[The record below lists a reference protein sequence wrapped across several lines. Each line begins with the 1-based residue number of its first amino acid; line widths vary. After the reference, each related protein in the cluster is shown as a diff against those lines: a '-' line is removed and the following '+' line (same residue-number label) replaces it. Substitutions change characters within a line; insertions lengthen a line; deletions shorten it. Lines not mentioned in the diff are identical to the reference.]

1 MTINSAH
8 IEQLLNILKIIN
20 YTEKNFNENIYCK
33 NYDIEFFLSHLKK
46 NIESTVTLLENG
58 KFNGSIEIC
67 RGTYEIILNL
77 LFFLKEENKEKV
89 MNKIH
94 CFYYEKYNI
103 YLKELKNLN
112 SQFLEQKQS
121 LDNFEEFKENI
132 NIAIKDLENKIIQRK
147 RINKEVTEEINR
159 VNKNLKYPQHYDYFS
174 NIFLT
179 HKNKRKKSS
188 YKDLTKFLEIE
199 NFHNIYPTLS
209 MITHGQI
216 LEFYNEENIDSL
228 FSNCINTLG
237 ILICII
243 LKKINIIFAKEDTG
257 NLLEILF
264 EKTLGINDYLLYI
277 KKIQQFNQV

>member
-103 YLKELKNLN
+103 YLKELTNLN
-112 SQFLEQKQS
+112 SQFLKQKQS
-121 LDNFEEFKENI
+121 MDNFEEFKKNI
-132 NIAIKDLENKIIQRK
+132 NIAIKDLKNKIAQRK
-147 RINKEVTEEINR
+147 AINKEVFEEINR
-159 VNKNLKYPQHYDYFS
+159 VNKNIKYPQHYDYFS
-174 NIFLT
+174 NIFLK
-179 HKNKRKKSS
+179 HKRKKSS

-209 MITHGQI
+209 MIAHGQI

-264 EKTLGINDYLLYI
+264 EKTLGINNYLLYI
-277 KKIQQFNQV
+277 KKTPQKF

>member
-277 KKIQQFNQV
+277 KKTPQKL